1 MVGEKMF
8 LMKAAGKAMEAME
21 IPPDTSLGCPYLQL
35 YGNRQLKLENTARII
50 DYDEKRLL
58 LQCRTGRLE
67 ISGRHL
73 LIDQY
78 SSEQLTVRGCIDY
91 IRFL

>member
-1 MVGEKMF
+1 
-8 LMKAAGKAMEAME
+8 MKTARKAMEAME
-21 IPPDTSLGCPYLQL
+21 IPPDTSPGCPYLQL

-58 LQCRTGRLE
+58 LQCRTCRLE

-78 SSEQLTVRGCIDY
+78 SSAQLTVRGCIDY